1 MNSFTSKDNVS
12 VFNNNQIKK
21 SINNYSSFYD
31 NFSTININQM
41 KSTRDSRNKFNS
53 SNLNFPGHKL
63 MNSQFNQFRAN
74 KKMTRYNHVKVN
86 SFRSIDLG
94 STSTEF
100 NSTRNPFKF
109 VRKVDVDIN
118 NLLNSPNR
126 NIQNLKMLSST
137 AKINDNKSVFTE
149 CNIENQKEAN
159 LKSYRSYINL
169 LNNQP
174 DILIT
179 KIKNKIRGKDN
190 SKVNDFLDNILNN
203 ISRKITYYNSRN
215 VIIDDDYVMNLLYEE
230 ERNLTKKMEEIFK
243 GKCSIKNF
251 TKYIVDENGNKIF
264 LPLINSYTKKV
275 KHSRNSIFSTLQNNP
290 YFSKTFSNNPKFR
303 NLLLNYENDDNH
315 HGKISENSLND
326 LLKDNLYGKKGIK
339 KKIRKGTKRISEEN
353 SFFDSKSESEI
364 IDSKGNVIKPKK
376 KYNKNKEKY
385 SSEYESYEEDEKDIK
400 QNNEKQINKDI
411 LRKKNLSENKNYNK
425 NNNNYDNKK
434 NNIIKNKY
442 KIKSQSHETKDKNNE
457 ERKKKDAENID
468 INNIIESNE
477 KQLNEEIIIQN
488 KALANL
494 DTEIKHHFKQFLE
507 DSDSESEE
515 SDESEMSNQNE
526 NINNKKNIINNINIT
541 NNHIIKDDVNKNN
554 DLKTKKGKKKNKKKI
569 KEKNKSNE
577 NIAEENNIN
586 NKKSYNINN
595 NEINNSIEN
604 NDNNEENDIKKNN
617 SKKSKNQK
625 IKYIKKNNKQNNKNN
640 ENIDE
645 NDEEDDENDIVSESE
660 SSSEDSKVIEKE
672 FENEIE
678 EYLNQ
683 NNITDPEERKK
694 KKEEILKKLKKKRKK
709 QKQKIKQQK
718 KLAKKKMIKAQKK
731 IQNIKIKKNIVK
743 IIEEN
748 KTIKDKIQQQQDEMK
763 EELIREEEQ
772 SKPTKNIIE
781 KIKIQEEKQK
791 EKQQI
796 QKKQEKIVSSL
807 LSMAQGKLN
816 EKMTKSDLN
825 TLLFDQEFGNQV
837 EKLRTEM
844 QNEED
849 TKFFPEKSKR
859 KISLGEVLE
868 FLYQHIIEF
877 FKKKKEELQ
886 KTMKK
891 IQSQQLKSNQMNSL
905 LNSNKK
911 VVTQKNFTSFGNTKD
926 YSSDSSSSES
936 YKLPVLKK
944 PKTVLDNKLKLDIFN
959 KEAWSKR
966 TFQENEL
973 LLHNELKY
981 QIMLTNNIE
990 SKERLKKILTLIKM
1004 NCLI

>member
-215 VIIDDDYVMNLLYEE
+215 VIIDDDYIMNLLYEE

-364 IDSKGNVIKPKK
+364 IDSKGNVIKSKK

-457 ERKKKDAENID
+457 ERKK
-468 INNIIESNE
+468 
-477 KQLNEEIIIQN
+477 
-488 KALANL
+488 
-494 DTEIKHHFKQFLE
+494 
-507 DSDSESEE
+507 
-515 SDESEMSNQNE
+515 
-526 NINNKKNIINNINIT
+526 
-541 NNHIIKDDVNKNN
+541 
-554 DLKTKKGKKKNKKKI
+554 
-569 KEKNKSNE
+569 
-577 NIAEENNIN
+577 
-586 NKKSYNINN
+586 
-595 NEINNSIEN
+595 
-604 NDNNEENDIKKNN
+604 
-617 SKKSKNQK
+617 
-625 IKYIKKNNKQNNKNN
+625 
-640 ENIDE
+640 
-645 NDEEDDENDIVSESE
+645 
-660 SSSEDSKVIEKE
+660 
-672 FENEIE
+672 
-678 EYLNQ
+678 
-683 NNITDPEERKK
+683 R
-694 KKEEILKKLKKKRKK
+694 
-709 QKQKIKQQK
+709 
-718 KLAKKKMIKAQKK
+718 
-731 IQNIKIKKNIVK
+731 
-743 IIEEN
+743 
-748 KTIKDKIQQQQDEMK
+748 
-763 EELIREEEQ
+763 
-772 SKPTKNIIE
+772 
-781 KIKIQEEKQK
+781 
-791 EKQQI
+791 
-796 QKKQEKIVSSL
+796 
-807 LSMAQGKLN
+807 
-816 EKMTKSDLN
+816 
-825 TLLFDQEFGNQV
+825 
-837 EKLRTEM
+837 
-844 QNEED
+844 
-849 TKFFPEKSKR
+849 
-859 KISLGEVLE
+859 
-868 FLYQHIIEF
+868 
-877 FKKKKEELQ
+877 
-886 KTMKK
+886 
-891 IQSQQLKSNQMNSL
+891 
-905 LNSNKK
+905 
-911 VVTQKNFTSFGNTKD
+911 
-926 YSSDSSSSES
+926 
-936 YKLPVLKK
+936 
-944 PKTVLDNKLKLDIFN
+944 
-959 KEAWSKR
+959 
-966 TFQENEL
+966 
-973 LLHNELKY
+973 
-981 QIMLTNNIE
+981 
-990 SKERLKKILTLIKM
+990 
-1004 NCLI
+1004 C